1 MKKPESIIE
10 QASAIAEKR
19 WNRSSRLDSIT
30 YPSNHYIHRL
40 HQIVIHLPETTFA
53 ISFLGSLHLASEGFN
68 RPGLALASI
77 TLLSGLAWG
86 MKDYLHRQQQI
97 WDNLAP

>member
-10 QASAIAEKR
+10 QATTIAEKR

-30 YPSNHYIHRL
+30 YSSNHYIQRV
-40 HQIVIHLPETTFA
+40 HQLVSYLPEATFA
-53 ISFLGSLHLASEGFN
+53 ISFLGSIHLAAEGLN
-68 RPGLALASI
+68 RPGIALTTISI
-77 TLLSGLAWG
+77 ITGVAWG
-86 MKDYLHRQQQI
+86 MKEYLNRQQQI